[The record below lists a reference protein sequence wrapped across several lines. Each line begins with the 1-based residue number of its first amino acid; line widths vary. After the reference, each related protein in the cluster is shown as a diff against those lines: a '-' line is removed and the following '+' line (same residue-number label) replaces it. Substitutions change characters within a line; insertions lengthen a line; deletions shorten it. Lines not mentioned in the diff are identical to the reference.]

1 MDGLG
6 ELPLFPK
13 GTSWEAAWGRLEE
26 FALNDGLPMVP
37 PTGALLEFLRC
48 NSKSDEW
55 SPRAWA
61 ALSLFA
67 LAAAL
72 RA

>member
-6 ELPLFPK
+6 ELPLFPE

-37 PTGALLEFLRC
+37 PTGNLLEEMLG
-48 NSKSDEW
+48 
-55 SPRAWA
+55 RASGSRSHGP
-61 ALSLFA
+61 LPP
-67 LAAAL
+67 
-72 RA
+72 